1 MYYRVET
8 SLVRLTRLLPS
19 NHDRRSAEQQN
30 VGKDTGSPPP
40 DLPAEIPRG
49 IMTGLRSFMRR
60 NPDGQSKKTDKPD
73 GTEAVPSYIELQS
86 IDYERF
92 GRV

>member
-1 MYYRVET
+1 
-8 SLVRLTRLLPS
+8 
-19 NHDRRSAEQQN
+19 
-30 VGKDTGSPPP
+30 
-40 DLPAEIPRG
+40 
-49 IMTGLRSFMRR
+49 MTGLRSFMRR